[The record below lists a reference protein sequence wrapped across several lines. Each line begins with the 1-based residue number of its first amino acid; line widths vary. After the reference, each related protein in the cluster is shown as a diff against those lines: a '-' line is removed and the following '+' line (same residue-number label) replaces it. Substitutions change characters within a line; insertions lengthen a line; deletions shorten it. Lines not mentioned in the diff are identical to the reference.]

1 MFLKSG
7 STGLPVGILG
17 PMSLPVIA
25 IIVASLS
32 AAGTVA
38 NMVAAWSNYRRV
50 KPRAEVDA
58 KWFIFGAHEWEDPMG
73 AFLVDITN
81 MSQSEIKVR
90 HISLRVDLAPQE
102 IVPIDDER
110 CYTALDVIKGDAEEA
125 IPAMGEMNLQ
135 VEPNDMMQELIPY
148 IRRVRVEVT
157 LTKKSKVVSKWLSK
171 KDQVWFEFDDLVEYV
186 KAHAAYLGY
195 EPSLHR
201 QLSFDELEETE

>member
-1 MFLKSG
+1 
-7 STGLPVGILG
+7 
-17 PMSLPVIA
+17 MSSNAIA
-25 IIVASLS
+25 IAAASIS
-32 AAGTVA
+32 AVCTAA
-38 NMVAAWSNYRRV
+38 NMTASWFTYKRV

-73 AFLVDITN
+73 VFLVDITN

-110 CYTALDVIKGDAEEA
+110 CYTALDVIEGDAEEA
-125 IPAMGEMNLQ
+125 IPAMGEMNLR
-135 VEPNDMMQELIPY
+135 VEPNDMMPELIPY

-157 LTKKSKVVSKWLSK
+157 LTKKSKMASKWMAK

-186 KAHAAYLGY
+186 KAHAAYLGH

-201 QLSFDELEETE
+201 QLSFDELEEAE